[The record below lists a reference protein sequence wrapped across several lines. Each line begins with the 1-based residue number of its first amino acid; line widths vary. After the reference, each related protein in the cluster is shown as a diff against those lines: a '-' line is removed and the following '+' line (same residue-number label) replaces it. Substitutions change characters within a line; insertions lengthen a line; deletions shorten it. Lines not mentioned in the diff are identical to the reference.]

1 MAGDEKDDGNYENDV
16 SVTREGWSLESLH
29 PSTQV
34 PLLSPD
40 SLRRLHS
47 KGSTSH

>member
-1 MAGDEKDDGNYENDV
+1 MAGDEKDDGSYESDV
-16 SVTREGWSLESLH
+16 GVTREGWPLEPLC

-47 KGSTSH
+47 KGSISH